1 MYVFV
6 MFAQQS
12 SALPLHTMAPSHL
25 THLPSST
32 TFVTSTA
39 AAVALVAALPRTLD
53 LHTSFSATETA
64 TISPTAAIAP
74 APAPAPASAPK
85 EAAAITMGE
94 DDTNCS
100 DLERAAQTW
109 LDLVWGSEEARVRVV
124 MAALDANQA

>member
-1 MYVFV
+1 

-12 SALPLHTMAPSHL
+12 SALPAQTMAPSHL
-25 THLPSST
+25 TLLPSST
-32 TFVTSTA
+32 TCVTSPA
-39 AAVALVAALPRTLD
+39 AAVALAAALPRTLD

-64 TISPTAAIAP
+64 TTSPTATTAP
-74 APAPAPASAPK
+74 APAPK

-109 LDLVWGSEEARVRVV
+109 LDFVWGSEEARVRVV